1 MDMDVDRVVCCGDHG
16 NDMLTAAALM
26 RNGSNQEW
34 NNPFVY
40 LIWLMFANR
49 FFGNGWGAN
58 G

>member
-1 MDMDVDRVVCCGDHG
+1 MTEDMDRVVCCGDRG

-40 LIWLMFANR
+40 LV
-49 FFGNGWGAN
+49 
-58 G
+58 

>member
-1 MDMDVDRVVCCGDHG
+1 MERIEDVDRVICCGDRG

-40 LIWLMFANR
+40 HV
-49 FFGNGWGAN
+49 
-58 G
+58 